1 MICLPNGNRT
11 TGNLVG
17 RVNSEDCITLHNC
30 KPLQA
35 GVTFEQE
42 PVYSDSY
49 FVESCNRS
57 KKKQD
62 QNHSYQP
69 VNQLI
74 FFWTSCFVTSL
85 PTSPQ
90 VLKIKI
96 SIRIFRNFDMWA
108 YMSNDMM
115 SFIRK
120 GFLFKSWRF
129 KFYPS
134 FPSRWAH
141 TSYISRFI
149 TPLIGGPK

>member
-1 MICLPNGNRT
+1 MLSMILFLGIGLMICLPNGNRT

-74 FFWTSCFVTSL
+74 FF
-85 PTSPQ
+85 
-90 VLKIKI
+90 
-96 SIRIFRNFDMWA
+96 
-108 YMSNDMM
+108 
-115 SFIRK
+115 
-120 GFLFKSWRF
+120 
-129 KFYPS
+129 
-134 FPSRWAH
+134 
-141 TSYISRFI
+141 
-149 TPLIGGPK
+149 